1 MGEDTKPLT
10 GKVAVVTGASRGAG
24 RGIAAVLGERGA
36 TVYVTGRSSRAEP
49 AAGRT
54 AGTVEDA
61 ADEVTARGGEGI
73 AVRCDHTDAAQ
84 VEALFERVGRER
96 GRVDILVNNAWGGY
110 ERMNE
115 FPGPFWTQPVD
126 VHWRGMFEAGV
137 RAHLLAARFATPLML
152 PPDAPRKPTMVG
164 VCSKCGLYI
173 WQGEAMEPGERGF
186 HHHAYDCVAAAEAV
200 PGRALIV
207 STVAWLFGRY
217 IGLLYYDTAK
227 AAVVRM
233 AWGLSRE
240 LRRYG
245 IASVALAPGF
255 MRTERVME
263 AHAKHP
269 FDLTH
274 TESPEY
280 SGRAVAAL
288 AGDAEVM
295 RWTGQVL
302 TPGELARAYGFTD
315 VDGTQPEPFR
325 IPGDDDVPGMAM
337 GGEGKS

>member
-1 MGEDTKPLT
+1 MGDGKPLS
-10 GKVAVVTGASRGAG
+10 GKIAVVTGASRGAG

-36 TVYVTGRSSRAEP
+36 TVYVTGRSSRETQ
-49 AAGRT
+49 T
-54 AGTVEDA
+54 AGGGVGTIEDA

-73 AVRCDHTDAAQ
+73 AVRCDHTDGAQ

-96 GRVDILVNNAWGGY
+96 GRIDILVNNVWGGY
-110 ERMNE
+110 ERMHE
-115 FPGPFWTQPVD
+115 FSGPFWTQPVE

-137 RAHLLAARFATPLML
+137 RAHLLAARHGVPLML
-152 PPDAPRKPTMVG
+152 PPDTPREPRMVG

-173 WQGEAMEPGERGF
+173 WQDEAWEPGTRGF
-186 HHHAYDCVAAAEAV
+186 FRHAYDCVAQAEQV
-200 PGRALIV
+200 PARALIV
-207 STVAWLFGRY
+207 STIAWLFDRY
-217 IGLLYYDTAK
+217 VGHLYYDTSK

-240 LRRYG
+240 LRRFG

-255 MRTERVME
+255 MRTERVMA
-263 AHAKHP
+263 AHAKYP

-280 SGRAVAAL
+280 TGRGVAAL
-288 AGDAEVM
+288 AEDADAM
-295 RWTGQVL
+295 RWTGHVL
-302 TPGELARAYGFTD
+302 TAGELARIYGFTD

-325 IPGDDDVPGMAM
+325 VPDDEQVEGMSVT
-337 GGEGKS
+337 G